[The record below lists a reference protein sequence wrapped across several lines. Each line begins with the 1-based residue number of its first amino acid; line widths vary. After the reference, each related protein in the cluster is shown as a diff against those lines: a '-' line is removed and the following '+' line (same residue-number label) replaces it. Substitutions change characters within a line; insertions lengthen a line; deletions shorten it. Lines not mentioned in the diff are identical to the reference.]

1 MTTITKCWLV
11 QHASYAQPF
20 MVFDTEQ
27 AAQEYA
33 DAFKASQPKVDD
45 AAYPVVRRG
54 LFVADTRT
62 QVERELDAITE
73 GDEWD
78 GK

>member
-20 MVFDTEQ
+20 MVFDTME
-27 AAQEYA
+27 AAKEYA
-33 DAFKASQPKVDD
+33 AAFKASQPKMDEER
-45 AAYPVVRRG
+45 YPEVRRG
-54 LFVADTRT
+54 LFVADART
-62 QVERELDAITE
+62 EVERELDAIAE
-73 GDEWD
+73 EAWD

>member
-27 AAQEYA
+27 AAKEYA
-33 DAFKASQPKVDD
+33 AAFKASQPKMDEER
-45 AAYPVVRRG
+45 YPDVRRG
-54 LFVADTRT
+54 LFVSDVRT
-62 QVERELDAITE
+62 GVERELDAIAE
-73 GDEWD
+73 EDWD

>member
-27 AAQEYA
+27 AAKEYA
-33 DAFKASQPKVDD
+33 AAFKASQPKMDEER
-45 AAYPVVRRG
+45 YPEVRRG
-54 LFVADTRT
+54 LFVSDVRT
-62 QVERELDAITE
+62 EVERELDAIAE
-73 GDEWD
+73 EDWD

>member
-27 AAQEYA
+27 AAKEYA
-33 DAFKASQPKVDD
+33 AAFMASQPKMDEER
-45 AAYPVVRRG
+45 YPEVRRG
-54 LFVADTRT
+54 LFVSDART
-62 QVERELDAITE
+62 EVERELDAIAE
-73 GDEWD
+73 GDEWN